1 MHISLKNTTPHLNQ
15 QEEEYFTTFPS
26 CAEKKQDVSSRP
38 AADRQ
43 NRGYIKVGALTDFW
57 VHMGTKCN
65 LRCPSCFEGAH
76 NGSRRLESLCLDEAT
91 ELLYEA
97 LELGAQKFCFTGG
110 EPFVHDAFID
120 ILGVA
125 LNYRP
130 CLVLT
135 NATQPIERFLPN
147 IASLKAKAHALSLR
161 VSIDYPTEEAHDA
174 GRGRG
179 TFHRSLVNCAHL
191 ARMGHTVSIARR
203 KGSAEDE
210 ANILAAYLAL
220 FRQYDLPEDTHMV
233 AFPDLSLCAQANN
246 PEITEHC
253 MTTYK
258 TQEERQ
264 RFMCA
269 HCVMAAKKQGQLCF
283 YPCTLVDDDDSYILG
298 HTLAQARQQDKVL
311 LKHQRCFTCFAHGTS
326 CVEPT

>member
-1 MHISLKNTTPHLNQ
+1 MHTLTKSNAPTHSRRPLTV
-15 QEEEYFTTFPS
+15 EA
-26 CAEKKQDVSSRP
+26 AEQSAYQDAYLHHASDGQR
-38 AADRQ
+38 
-43 NRGYIKVGALTDFW
+43 RGYIKVGELTDFW
-57 VHMGTKCN
+57 IHMGTQCN

-76 NGSRRLESLCLDEAT
+76 KGSRRLESLCLDEAVD
-91 ELLYEA
+91 LLYEA

-120 ILGVA
+120 ILSAA

-135 NATQPIERFLPN
+135 NATQPIERALPHLM
-147 IASLKAKAHALSLR
+147 ALKNKPHPLSLR
-161 VSIDYPTEEAHDA
+161 VSIDYPSEQAHDA

-179 TFHRSLVNCAHL
+179 AFHRSLVNCAHL
-191 ARMGHTVSIARR
+191 VRMGHGLSIARR
-203 KGSAEDE
+203 KGSDEDE
-210 ANILAAYLAL
+210 ARIIQAYHDI
-220 FRQYDLPEDTHMV
+220 FEQYGLPKETHMV
-233 AFPDLSLCAQANN
+233 AFPDLSLCAQTSN

-258 TQEERQ
+258 THEERQ

-269 HCVMAAKKQGQLCF
+269 HCLMAAKKEGQLCF

-298 HTLAQARQQDKVL
+298 HSLAEARRQERIVL
-311 LKHQRCFTCFAHGTS
+311 RHQRCFTCFAHGTS